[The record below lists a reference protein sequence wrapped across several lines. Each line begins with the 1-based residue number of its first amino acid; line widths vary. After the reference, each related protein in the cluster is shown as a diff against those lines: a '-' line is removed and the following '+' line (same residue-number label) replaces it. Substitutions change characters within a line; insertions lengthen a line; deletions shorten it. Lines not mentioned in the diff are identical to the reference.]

1 METYTVRADRM
12 HELLH
17 ALHVKEEKARAS
29 IFEQEEAKEFEKLRR
44 LLLETIIKGEQKK

>member
-1 METYTVRADRM
+1 METYTVNAEKM

-29 IFEQEEAKEFEKLRR
+29 IFEQEQAKEYEQLRF
-44 LLLETIIKGEQKK
+44 LLLETIIKNKGKK